1 MIKVQKWLICN
12 RYGYKIFDIKFNL
25 KIIYNNINSTSLVV
39 KKIKL

>member
-1 MIKVQKWLICN
+1 MIKVQKCLIYN
-12 RYGYKIFDIKFNL
+12 RNGYKIFDIKFNL